1 MNTIPTIITR
11 LIRANKKVY
20 IELANSEVDQIFVIT
35 GINKNGKGFNVVST
49 KGLEVIKSLNDNGFE
64 SEVFISN
71 SLNVDG
77 FESEVF
83 ISNRQINGRY
93 KNVEAR
99 VTFDIIIWIEN
110 EEDIFNC
117 ILSDKT
123 STNVIMSYDE
133 VVRAVNTMFRGISW
147 VDIECCWSWIIN
159 KIGVENEDTL
169 REVMN
174 DMRKFEEEASNLY
187 DIDDD

>member
-35 GINKNGKGFNVVST
+35 GISKNGKGFNVVSA
-49 KGLEVIKSLNDNGFE
+49 KGLEVIKSLNDDGFE
-64 SEVFISN
+64 SEVFSSN

-123 STNVIMSYDE
+123 STNVIMTYDE
-133 VVRAVNTMFRGISW
+133 VVRAVNTMFYDVSW
-147 VDIECCWSWIIN
+147 EDIEWHWSWIIN

>member
-35 GINKNGKGFNVVST
+35 GISKNGKGFNVVST
-49 KGLEVIKSLNDNGFE
+49 KGLEVIKSLNDDSFE

-117 ILSDKT
+117 ILSDET
-123 STNVIMSYDE
+123 STNVIMTYDE
-133 VVRAVNTMFRGISW
+133 VVRAVNTMFYDASW
-147 VDIECCWSWIIN
+147 EDIECHWSWIIN

-174 DMRKFEEEASNLY
+174 DMRKFEEETSNLY